1 MSDYLIRGTL
11 AELDPA
17 VHQLTQLEAERQ
29 YRKIILI
36 ASESSAPH
44 AAMEAT
50 TSAFTNIYA
59 EGYPDE
65 ETRQMSEDE
74 ILDYGPRLAHYRR
87 YSDPRYYKG
96 VEYADAIEALARR
109 RCAELFATAQVP
121 AEKIFVNVQA
131 LSGAPANNA
140 VYNALLKP
148 GETVMGLDLVQ
159 GGHLSHGAKA
169 NRSGAY
175 YNSVPYGLDPATER
189 LDYSAVRALAMQH
202 RPKLLI
208 AGYSS
213 YPWVPDWAEFRRIAD
228 ECGAVLLA
236 DIAHIAGLVAAGEAA
251 SPLGHAHVIS
261 FTTHKSLCG
270 PRGACL
276 LTTDAALARKLDRA
290 VFPGEQGGPHINT
303 IAGLAVVFKL
313 NQRPQ
318 FKALQKQIRANAV
331 RFAQQL
337 QAHGFRVPF
346 GGTEIHLFNLD
357 CKSVVGAA
365 GAPLMGEMAARILDL
380 AGVVV
385 NRNTIPG
392 DRGAFYPSGLR
403 LATPWITQRGFM
415 EKEVDELA
423 GHMAAVLRACV
434 PFAYA
439 AGRGKPL
446 HRTRVDFKILNESKN
461 ALRDLAQRMGIDYQA
476 SVHGYPHFYYSDSAA
491 PAAPFTTIVI
501 SGAHAAHFLELALA
515 SDVGALPAKGAQATS
530 VARLEHGA
538 FVTVAG
544 TLARAAAAGS
554 FELVVPSADANTV
567 AAWLRDVSD
576 GYVSIDAADVQ
587 GKLPGPVQVQVT
599 GGVQQLPAA
608 TPAAGLG
615 HKPYYIGHAATA
627 AQGTALPDFVW
638 NEPSAAALQRTA
650 LHAQHVALGGRLAA
664 FAGWEMPLWYSS
676 VVEEH
681 AAVRNAAG
689 LFDVAHM
696 GVWDASGP
704 AAAGFLDQLVGND
717 VRALGVGESL
727 YTHLLTPAADVL
739 DDLLIYRLQV
749 ERFLVVVNAGN
760 DSKDWAWVTTVQAG
774 TVRVDA
780 QRPAARVAG
789 GAAVQL
795 RDLRAAG
802 SAAEQRV
809 DLALQGPSSQPTLLA
824 LGGAAADV
832 ARVRALKRTQLC
844 SATLGGFDLIV
855 SRTGYSG
862 ELLGYEL
869 FVHPARAEALWLAL
883 LAAGAPLGVK
893 PCGLAAR
900 DSLRTEAGLPL
911 YGHEFAGALALG
923 VGESGFG
930 AYIKLHKPWFIGRAA
945 FKQREAVRTR
955 EVLRFRF
962 AEKGVRMAHPGD
974 PVVDKRGRV
983 AGTVTSCALDSD
995 GFLTG
1000 QAVVELALTEPGTA
1014 VGIFAGGGE
1023 KPDLRAKLQLGE
1035 RVPLCSWAVVQPR
1048 MWRKQPAQ

>member
-169 NRSGAY
+169 NRSGAF

-318 FKALQKQIRANAV
+318 FKALQKQIRANAM

-461 ALRDLAQRMGIDYQA
+461 ALRDLAAFLTVPDAIRFQEAHNWDAVSADCRKLAHKTLAQINAFTGLA
-476 SVHGYPHFYYSDSAA
+476 PLCTDSAQWLGQMV
-491 PAAPFTTIVI
+491 AAR
-501 SGAHAAHFLELALA
+501 
-515 SDVGALPAKGAQATS
+515 LPAVDVKRLQ
-530 VARLEHGA
+530 ARLYGRHKVEVPLVSWNGQA
-538 FVTVAG
+538 FI
-544 TLARAAAAGS
+544 R
-554 FELVVPSADANTV
+554 
-567 AAWLRDVSD
+567 VS
-576 GYVSIDAADVQ
+576 
-587 GKLPGPVQVQVT
+587 
-599 GGVQQLPAA
+599 
-608 TPAAGLG
+608 
-615 HKPYYIGHAATA
+615 
-627 AQGTALPDFVW
+627 
-638 NEPSAAALQRTA
+638 
-650 LHAQHVALGGRLAA
+650 
-664 FAGWEMPLWYSS
+664 
-676 VVEEH
+676 
-681 AAVRNAAG
+681 
-689 LFDVAHM
+689 
-696 GVWDASGP
+696 
-704 AAAGFLDQLVGND
+704 
-717 VRALGVGESL
+717 
-727 YTHLLTPAADVL
+727 
-739 DDLLIYRLQV
+739 
-749 ERFLVVVNAGN
+749 
-760 DSKDWAWVTTVQAG
+760 VQAYN
-774 TVRVDA
+774 T
-780 QRPAARVAG
+780 AG
-789 GAAVQL
+789 DTERL
-795 RDLRAAG
+795 
-802 SAAEQRV
+802 
-809 DLALQGPSSQPTLLA
+809 LQA
-824 LGGAAADV
+824 
-832 ARVRALKRTQLC
+832 
-844 SATLGGFDLIV
+844 
-855 SRTGYSG
+855 
-862 ELLGYEL
+862 
-869 FVHPARAEALWLAL
+869 
-883 LAAGAPLGVK
+883 
-893 PCGLAAR
+893 
-900 DSLRTEAGLPL
+900 LRTE
-911 YGHEFAGALALG
+911 LA
-923 VGESGFG
+923 EN
-930 AYIKLHKPWFIGRAA
+930 
-945 FKQREAVRTR
+945 
-955 EVLRFRF
+955 
-962 AEKGVRMAHPGD
+962 
-974 PVVDKRGRV
+974 
-983 AGTVTSCALDSD
+983 
-995 GFLTG
+995 
-1000 QAVVELALTEPGTA
+1000 
-1014 VGIFAGGGE
+1014 
-1023 KPDLRAKLQLGE
+1023 
-1035 RVPLCSWAVVQPR
+1035 
-1048 MWRKQPAQ
+1048 

>member
-121 AEKIFVNVQA
+121 AGKIFVNVQA

-169 NRSGAY
+169 NRSGAF

-544 TLARAAAAGS
+544 TLARAAAAG
-554 FELVVPSADANTV
+554 
-567 AAWLRDVSD
+567 
-576 GYVSIDAADVQ
+576 
-587 GKLPGPVQVQVT
+587 
-599 GGVQQLPAA
+599 
-608 TPAAGLG
+608 LG
-615 HKPYYIGHAATA
+615 HKPYYIGQAATA
-627 AQGTALPDFVW
+627 AQGTALPEFVW
-638 NEPSAAALQRTA
+638 HEPSAAALQRTA

-739 DDLLIYRLQV
+739 DDLLIYRLQA

-760 DSKDWAWVTTVQAG
+760 DSKDWAWVNAVQAG
-774 TVRVDA
+774 TVRVDT

-809 DLALQGPSSQPTLLA
+809 DLALQGPASQPTLLA